1 MYNKNSKN
9 TSPELLRPLVIRSL
23 RGSNIRK
30 KIVDYLFE
38 ISPSGSYVS
47 EIAYH
52 VETAPSN
59 VIGALRG
66 MNSRYKQTESLIN
79 LNIVEQMNR
88 ESNTDI
94 KLYRI
99 TDFGKEI
106 LESIKTK
113 R

>member
-1 MYNKNSKN
+1 MQKKNSNN
-9 TSPELLRPLVIRSL
+9 TSPELLRPLVVRSL

-66 MNSRYKQTESLIN
+66 MNSRYKQAESLIS

-88 ESNTDI
+88 EGNTDI
-94 KLYRI
+94 KLYKL
-99 TDFGKEI
+99 TDFGKGI
-106 LESIKTK
+106 LESIKIK

>member
-1 MYNKNSKN
+1 MYKNNSKN
-9 TSPELLRPLVIRSL
+9 TSPELLRPLVVRSL

-79 LNIVEQMNR
+79 LNIVEPMNR

>member
-1 MYNKNSKN
+1 MQDKTRIN
-9 TSPELLRPLVIRSL
+9 TSPELLRPLVVRSL
-23 RGSNIRK
+23 RGSNVRK

-38 ISPSGSYVS
+38 ISPSGSYIS

-66 MNSRYKQTESLIN
+66 MNSRYKQDESLIN

-88 ESNTDI
+88 DNRTDI
-94 KLYRI
+94 KLYRL
-99 TDFGKEI
+99 TNFGKEI
-106 LESIKTK
+106 LESIKP
-113 R
+113 RG